1 MEMREMHE
9 AELQLR
15 DADTLAP
22 LLSKKFMGQFHDHYV
37 AMCATWELQNGN
49 LVQAEKELKQAT
61 NPEFPSCLRVNARL
75 HLARQEFVQAE
86 ELLRKYQAAEKKKG
100 TLHRPDLLKS
110 ALDFAESLYGQAKHE
125 KALAAFQEARSTAAD
140 FAVPADA
147 EWGATLEIWRK
158 RAEGLSRVELAKALE
173 KEIAQIAAMPSK
185 AITIL
190 QKFQV
195 HPVRS
200 QPE

>member
-1 MEMREMHE
+1 
-9 AELQLR
+9 
-15 DADTLAP
+15 
-22 LLSKKFMGQFHDHYV
+22 
-37 AMCATWELQNGN
+37 
-49 LVQAEKELKQAT
+49 
-61 NPEFPSCLRVNARL
+61 LRVNARL